1 MSAPQRFAYLRHL
14 QAYFLCVCVYLPRL
28 MIMILSC
35 LLVYCTAATFDCQAV
50 REIYK
55 CASMQWHV
63 HGMQVS
69 THGGLPQARHWPFQ
83 SSSPTLNPTT
93 GHGKRSNRTAREA
106 YSTSY
111 GQDRNPLASRRWK
124 SSQSGK
130 ARQGRHTDSCL
141 YCTRQASA
149 SLALKKGSA

>member
-1 MSAPQRFAYLRHL
+1 VSAPQRFAYLRHL
-14 QAYFLCVCVYLPRL
+14 QAYFLCVCVCVSPSS

-50 REIYK
+50 RDIYK

-93 GHGKRSNRTAREA
+93 GHGKRSNRTARQA

-111 GQDRNPLASRRWK
+111 GQDRNPLASCRRWK
-124 SSQSGK
+124 SVSQ
-130 ARQGRHTDSCL
+130 ARQGKAGIQIPVL
-141 YCTRQASA
+141 YCTVPDKQALH
-149 SLALKKGSA
+149 SL